1 MTKLKRALPY
11 LIAFG
16 VPPLVFLAAICLLP
30 CFGNWPRSILFSDP
44 TKQYLD
50 FLSFYKRLWSGE
62 ESWWFSFQIGAGAA
76 SLPLIAYYLLSPF
89 NLLVL
94 LIPNAW
100 LAWGFLAIM
109 LLKIGTIGLVAYW
122 YGRRTFPRLGAWKPL
137 AIAFGYALSAYVVAF
152 CQHFEWLD
160 GVILLPIVAMGVE
173 RIVRGGKPWLYL
185 GSLALGL
192 LTNYYIG
199 YMLCGFAVLW
209 LIYQLLLRRGSDRSQ
224 WRRVNNA
231 DGVSVGRILGRFS
244 LASLLAGGLAM
255 IILVPTLLATLG
267 GSAGRLSGEIWTW
280 EGRVAPEQ
288 FILQVTNLYEL
299 GQPLLFVG
307 TIGLLLVVCFFC
319 NRKIMLRQRLI
330 SAGLLLVVIVC
341 LEMTWLCG
349 VWHGG
354 SIERGAPFRFAFIGG
369 FILLYLA
376 AWGWTEIEQLQRK
389 VLIPIAVVWLVVT
402 ALVLPEVL
410 DATMNVR
417 LLAGLGVMVAGV
429 ATIYVGMKRNTGFW
443 TEHGLWIL
451 ALVGMGVSTVYAL
464 PAVVQSEVGL
474 SGMRQPGAF
483 IAELGPVMERAQ
495 EIIEERNGSKWYRME
510 KTFVRSE
517 NDSIQLNYRGLS
529 HYTSTT
535 NGGVLFAFGVNRE
548 GRYAVN
554 TISDRHDLSQIS
566 LGTAAPMATN
576 TLLGVQY
583 LVTQPGLELEEP
595 YQLIETMD
603 GYSLYY
609 YPYAAS
615 LGMVVD
621 DAATELDVPGT
632 TSVADGEVLGQ
643 LEQLAMIAS
652 VINGGKQVLT
662 EVTEVDKTV
671 ENLHREGDTD
681 KKDAKSE
688 EATITYT
695 IDNPSGQAIY
705 YQTAYLATTS
715 AVWAGRTP
723 IQVSEVL
730 KWNDETQQY
739 EHLTHLPG
747 NGYLSLGN
755 DSEITIQIKVLTDE
769 ITLDREAF
777 FVEDAAAVED
787 FYQRLQEQPASFRQ
801 VSPTH
806 LEGEVDVTKD
816 GQVLLLTIPYDE
828 GWQMVV
834 DGAATPTQKVLNGVM
849 AVELTPGEH
858 RIELVYQPR
867 GWWLGCTLSAVS
879 LLGVIAWWGWTRKA
893 RHTTKPQVS

>member
-1 MTKLKRALPY
+1 MTKLKQALPY
-11 LIAFG
+11 LMAFG

-30 CFGNWPRSILFSDP
+30 CFGDWPRSILFSDP

-100 LAWGFLAIM
+100 IAWGFLAIV
-109 LLKIGTIGLVAYW
+109 LAKIGALGLVAYW
-122 YGRRTFPRLGAWKPL
+122 YMRRTFPRLGAWKPL
-137 AIAFGYALSAYVVAF
+137 AIAIGYALSAYVITF

-160 GVILLPIVAMGVE
+160 GVILLPIVAMGIE
-173 RIVRGGKPWLYL
+173 RIVHGGKPWLYL

-209 LIYQLLLRRGSDRSQ
+209 LIYQLLLRRGFDRSQ
-224 WRRVNNA
+224 WRGVNST
-231 DGVSVGRILGRFS
+231 DGVSVGRILGRFG

-255 IILVPTLLATLG
+255 VILVPTLLATLG

-288 FILQVTNLYEL
+288 FLLQVTNVYEL

-307 TIGLLLVVCFFC
+307 TISLLLVICFFC
-319 NRKIMLRQRLI
+319 NRKIALRQRLV

-341 LEMTWLCG
+341 LGVTWLCG
-349 VWHGG
+349 LWHGG

-369 FILLYLA
+369 FMLLYLA
-376 AWGWTEIEQLQRK
+376 AWGWTELGRLQRK
-389 VLIPIAVVWLVVT
+389 VLVPIAVAWLVVT
-402 ALVLPEVL
+402 ALVLPEAL

-417 LLAGLGVMVAGV
+417 LLVGLGVMVAGV
-429 ATIYVGMKRNTGFW
+429 ATIYTSIGKKTGFW
-443 TEHGLWIL
+443 VEHGLWIL
-451 ALVGMGVSTVYAL
+451 ALVGMSVSTVYTL
-464 PAVVQSEVGL
+464 PTVVQSEVGL
-474 SGMRQPGAF
+474 DEMQKPGAF
-483 IAELGPVMERAQ
+483 IAELSPVMERAQ
-495 EIIEERNGSKWYRME
+495 EIIKERDGDEWYRVE

-517 NDSIQLNYRGLS
+517 NDSMQLNYRGLS
-529 HYTSTT
+529 HYTSTMDS
-535 NGGVLFAFGVNRE
+535 GVLFAFGVNRE

-595 YQLIETMD
+595 YQLIGAMD
-603 GYSLYY
+603 GYNLYY

-632 TSVADGEVLGQ
+632 ASVANGEVLGQ

-662 EVTEVDKTV
+662 EVTEVDQTLTNLQRV
-671 ENLHREGDTD
+671 EDTY
-681 KKDAKSE
+681 KKVAESE

-695 IDNPSGQAIY
+695 INNPSGQAIY
-705 YQTAYLATTS
+705 YQTAYLATAS
-715 AVWAGRTP
+715 VVWTGRTP

-777 FVEDAAAVED
+777 FVEDAAVVED

-806 LEGEVDVTKD
+806 LEGEVDVKKD
-816 GQVLLLTIPYDE
+816 GQVLMLTIPYDE
-828 GWQMVV
+828 GWRVMVDDV
-834 DGAATPTQKVLNGVM
+834 VIQAQEILDGVM
-849 AVELTPGEH
+849 AVELTPGKH

-893 RHTTKPQVS
+893 RHTTRLRSN